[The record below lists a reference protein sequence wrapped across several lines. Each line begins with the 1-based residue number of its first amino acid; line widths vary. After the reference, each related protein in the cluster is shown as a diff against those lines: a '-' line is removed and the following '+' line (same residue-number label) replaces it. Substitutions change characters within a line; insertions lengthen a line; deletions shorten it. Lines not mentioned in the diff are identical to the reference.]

1 MKNNKTKILEEI
13 DALDLLAE
21 KQSLTEQEKAKRKT
35 ICTELD
41 FMWRP
46 KEIQAKHRSR
56 DRNIKGD
63 KNATYFFMVAN
74 QRKRNKTISNLD
86 GDGLILEDTN
96 SMIDYALKFYK
107 KLFWGRSER

>member
-21 KQSLTEQEKAKRKT
+21 KQSLTEHEKAKRKT

-41 FMWRP
+41 FMWRL
-46 KEIQAKHRSR
+46 KEIQARHRSR

-63 KNATYFFMVAN
+63 RNDTYFFRVAN

-86 GDGLILEDTN
+86 GDGLILEFT
-96 SMIDYALKFYK
+96 SSTIDYDLKFYK
-107 KLFWGRSER
+107 KLFWGRAER